1 MDGFEE
7 EAKRTNRQRL
17 LLSAAVGAG
26 KTTVDNGYEVNEIAK

>member
-7 EAKRTNRQRL
+7 EAKRTNRHRL

-26 KTTVDNGYEVNEIAK
+26 KTTIDNGYEVNEIAK